1 MRSDVQKPMQV
12 NFSVY
17 FPKCVLPNT
26 LHVFYSV
33 VICIEQFKKL
43 SSSNYYTSTLITLEN
58 DYTVPLQDTNR
69 HGQPALKGHHR
80 TAEK

>member
-1 MRSDVQKPMQV
+1 MRSDVQKPMRV

-43 SSSNYYTSTLITLEN
+43 SSSNYYTGTLITLEN
-58 DYTVPLQDTNR
+58 DYTVHYRTRIAMVN
-69 HGQPALKGHHR
+69 QP
-80 TAEK
+80 